1 MNGTLPDSQ
10 HADTASEARNLG
22 CEAIYER
29 DEEGAGAGEWQ
40 FSQKYD
46 EGTRLHFHYSDR

>member
-1 MNGTLPDSQ
+1 MDGTLPDSQ
-10 HADTASEARNLG
+10 HTDTSSEARNLG

-29 DEEGAGAGEWQ
+29 DDDGTGEWH

-46 EGTRLHFHYSDR
+46 GGRLLRFDYSDR

>member
-1 MNGTLPDSQ
+1 MNGTLPGSK
-10 HADTASEARNLG
+10 HANTASEARNLG

-29 DEEGAGAGEWQ
+29 DDEGAGAGEWH

-46 EGTRLHFHYSDR
+46 EGRLLHFLYSDR